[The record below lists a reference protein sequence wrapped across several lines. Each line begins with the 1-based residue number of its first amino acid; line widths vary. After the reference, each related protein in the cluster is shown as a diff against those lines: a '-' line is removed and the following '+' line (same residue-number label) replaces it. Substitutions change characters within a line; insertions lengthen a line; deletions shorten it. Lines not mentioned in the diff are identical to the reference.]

1 MSVARQ
7 YGAKLAGRVA
17 GAAAGRRVGR
27 AAAGRRIVRAAA
39 GRRVVRAAAA
49 VLAGCALLAGCTV
62 SSDQPVFKR
71 VGPLITLRVGVFG
84 DPGYQRAG
92 LYAQYQRLHPN
103 IKIIQDDTSDQAGY
117 WSTLQTRLKSGRAL
131 DDIQAVPLAN
141 ISAVTGPLASD
152 FVPLNTLGGISGGN
166 SAFTDDWL
174 PWVAQQAANRAGITY
189 ALGAEI
195 GPIAACYRTALLRE
209 AGLPT
214 SPTVLAKD
222 WSTWAGYLKFGRL
235 FRSRIP
241 RGPAF
246 TDSAASLYNTMAAQA
261 KEQYYSQAG
270 GLAVTGNPAIR
281 QAWDTAVQAARDG
294 LSAGLTPQSAAWNR
308 GVSRDSFA
316 TVMCPAWQLHQIASL
331 AGPLGSGGWNV
342 TAAPGGAGN
351 SGGFYLALPKAGAHQ
366 QAAFQLAAFL
376 AGEQAG
382 VELFRSQGEFP
393 ANFAAVNAVNGVTN
407 PYFSGAQ
414 VGQIFGRSA
423 DRTPAAVLGP
433 ASDAIGADMDNALA
447 RVESGMVPSGPAWRA
462 AVQQA
467 AAAAR
472 AGPQ

>member
-7 YGAKLAGRVA
+7 YRAKLTQRVA
-17 GAAAGRRVGR
+17 AAVGRR
-27 AAAGRRIVRAAA
+27 AG
-39 GRRVVRAAAA
+39 RAAAA

-92 LYAQYQRLHPN
+92 LYRQYERLHPN
-103 IKIIQDDTSDQAGY
+103 IKIIQTETADQARY
-117 WSTLQTRLKSGRAL
+117 WSTLQARLKSGHGL
-131 DDIQAVPLAN
+131 DDIQAVPMAG
-141 ISAVTGPLASD
+141 ISAVTGALASD
-152 FVPLNTLGGISGGN
+152 FVPLNTLGGVAGGN
-166 SAFTDDWL
+166 SAFADDWL
-174 PWVAQQAANRAGITY
+174 PWVAQQAASRAGVTY

-195 GPIAACYRTALLRE
+195 GPIAACYRTTLLRE

-222 WSTWAGYLKFGRL
+222 WSTWTGYLKFGRL
-235 FRSRIP
+235 FHTRIP
-241 RGPAF
+241 HGPAF

-270 GLAVTGNPAIR
+270 GLAVAANPAIK
-281 QAWDTAVQAARDG
+281 QAWDTAVQAAKDG
-294 LSAGLTPQSAAWNR
+294 LSAGLTPQSAAWNQGVTR
-308 GVSRDSFA
+308 GSFA
-316 TVMCPAWQLHQIASL
+316 TVMCPAWLLHQIATL

-342 TAAPGGAGN
+342 TTAPGGAGN
-351 SGGFYLALPKAGAHQ
+351 SGGFYLALPKAGGHQ

-382 VELFRSQGEFP
+382 VELFRSQGAFP
-393 ANFAAVNAVNGVTN
+393 ANFAAVTAVNGVTN
-407 PYFSGAQ
+407 RYFSGAQ
-414 VGQIFGRSA
+414 VGRIFGRAA
-423 DRTPAAVLGP
+423 DRTPAAVNGP
-433 ASDAIGADMDNALA
+433 ASDTIGTDIDNALA
-447 RVESGMVPSGPAWRA
+447 RVESGKVPPGPAWRA

-472 AGPQ
+472 AGPR